1 MCPIYSRLFFLPNW
15 YKIKEMFLYSIKPLG
30 IFHFILF
37 YLILLCLF
45 LHPTVCSNVCA
56 RQVVPNKI
64 QKKISAIQ
72 KSYQRAA

>member
-37 YLILLCLF
+37 YLILFYVLLICVCFFIQLYVLMCAQGKLF
-45 LHPTVCSNVCA
+45 
-56 RQVVPNKI
+56 RIRYRRK
-64 QKKISAIQ
+64 
-72 KSYQRAA
+72 